1 MIDRVGVIGAGQMGL
16 GIAASAARA
25 GLRTGV
31 HDIDPVREALA
42 CDAGLEIFA
51 SPADVG
57 RRCQVIVVVVID
69 AGQIEQVLDGPEG
82 LLGALSPGAVVL
94 FCSTIAPA
102 DAARFCAS
110 VAATGAMALDAP
122 ISGGPA
128 RALAGTMSIMLAGA
142 ADALRVAEPLLE
154 AVAGRRFLLGEQPGD
169 ASRAKL
175 VNNLMAGIHLMAAA
189 EAVALAERLG
199 LDPALITELVGASS
213 GQSWMAD
220 DRLPRALAGDLEPRA
235 QSHVLA
241 KDVRLANEAARDAGV
256 ELPLGCV
263 AGALFERLC
272 EGEWRHLDDASAL
285 AFYRRRFG
293 G

>member
-1 MIDRVGVIGAGQMGL
+1 
-16 GIAASAARA
+16 
-25 GLRTGV
+25 
-31 HDIDPVREALA
+31 
-42 CDAGLEIFA
+42 
-51 SPADVG
+51 
-57 RRCQVIVVVVID
+57 
-69 AGQIEQVLDGPEG
+69 
-82 LLGALSPGAVVL
+82 
-94 FCSTIAPA
+94 
-102 DAARFCAS
+102 
-110 VAATGAMALDAP
+110 
-122 ISGGPA
+122 
-128 RALAGTMSIMLAGA
+128 MSIMLAGA

>member
-16 GIAASAARA
+16 GIALSAARA

-31 HDIDPVREALA
+31 RDIDPAREALA
-42 CDAGLEIFA
+42 RDARLEVFA

-57 RRCQVIVVVVID
+57 RRCQAIVIVVVD
-69 AGQIEQVLDGPEG
+69 AGQIEQVLDGPDG
-82 LLGALSPGAVVL
+82 LLGALSPGTIVL

-102 DAARFCAS
+102 DAARFCARV
-110 VAATGAMALDAP
+110 VAAGASALDAP

-128 RALAGTMSIMLAGA
+128 RAQAGTMSIMLAGA
-142 ADALRVAEPLLE
+142 ADARRMAEPLLA
-154 AVAGRRFLLGEQPGD
+154 AVADRRFLVGERPGD

-199 LDPALITELVGASS
+199 LDPDLIVELVGASS

-220 DRLPRALAGDLEPRA
+220 DRLPRALAGDLAPRA

-241 KDVRLANEAARDAGV
+241 KDVRLANEAARSAGL
-256 ELPLGCV
+256 ELPLGAV
-263 AGALFERLC
+263 ASELFGQLC
-272 EGEWRHLDDASAL
+272 EGGWRNLDDASAL
-285 AFYRRRFG
+285 AYYRRRFG